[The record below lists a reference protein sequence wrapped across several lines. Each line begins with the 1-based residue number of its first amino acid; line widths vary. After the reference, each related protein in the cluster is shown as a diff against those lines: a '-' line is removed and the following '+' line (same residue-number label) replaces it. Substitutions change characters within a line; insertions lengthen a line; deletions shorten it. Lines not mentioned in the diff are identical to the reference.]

1 MAIRMR
7 KRISSWTLL
16 LIGLAS
22 LLVAVLV
29 LSVNKPLPTYL
40 VAKSNLTAGQ
50 ELVDSD
56 FELVNLDL
64 GPLADKY
71 LSNVQANTSVI
82 SQIPAGELVPL
93 SRIGRELLPNQT
105 SVRIVPSTKPASNVA
120 AGSWV
125 SIWQVVEIEENFEP
139 QLLVES
145 AEVLAVEY
153 SEGLFADEIPEVE
166 ILLGSEQATLL
177 ITALAA
183 KHEVFVL
190 PKS

>member
-1 MAIRMR
+1 MR

-16 LIGLAS
+16 LIGLGS
-22 LLVAVLV
+22 LLAAVLV

-50 ELVDSD
+50 ELVDAD
-56 FELVNLDL
+56 FEIVNLYL

-71 LSNVQANTSVI
+71 LSRIQANTSVI

-125 SIWQVVEIEENFEP
+125 SIWQVVEIEDKFEP